1 MLDERSILK
10 DHDGYKIVP
19 GSFEAAINVS
29 LEREIAVEN
38 LPRVHDVQLMF
49 RREDVLK
56 VTAKNND
63 LAVTL
68 RRLATQIE
76 YSNEDRPPASKKS
89 DKPFIDGYKRTGC
102 LYPSPLADPAA
113 PGQAHTAG
121 GSVGIDLIDR
131 IFNPLDPLSIIQLFY
146 KPERAG
152 RRALADSASTPGRRG
167 KLHPATSSYFYWS
180 SPHHIL
186 LGDADGRGGIVL
198 CARSAGSRSS
208 NWPTAGHPDFIFVH
222 MVRRDGLRVKRARQ
236 RLTCAGRP
244 SRSTVPMR
252 YALLM
257 ADQDRH
263 GSATGRQQSIRQRPA
278 DAGQRG
284 PRGASPSQRLTYVNI
299 KETRKLHM
307 ISLSP
312 DSPGTTGDCQCLLL
326 ESTRSSQL
334 GEDQMAQL
342 LKAPT

>member
-1 MLDERSILK
+1 MPASEGYNSARSDVTLASPSPRSSRGKGPRETVRDKILKVLRAEAASRSPVGLNPKIITARIPKDAEGKKPSVGSVKGTLSRMLDERSILK

-113 PGQAHTAG
+113 PGQAHNAG

-146 KPERAG
+146 KPERAK
-152 RRALADSASTPGRRG
+152 ADE
-167 KLHPATSSYFYWS
+167 
-180 SPHHIL
+180 
-186 LGDADGRGGIVL
+186 
-198 CARSAGSRSS
+198 
-208 NWPTAGHPDFIFVH
+208 
-222 MVRRDGLRVKRARQ
+222 
-236 RLTCAGRP
+236 GRP
-244 SRSTVPMR
+244 RNR
-252 YALLM
+252 RKYLL
-257 ADQDRH
+257 DGGFRE
-263 GSATGRQQSIRQRPA
+263 
-278 DAGQRG
+278 
-284 PRGASPSQRLTYVNI
+284 
-299 KETRKLHM
+299 K
-307 ISLSP
+307 
-312 DSPGTTGDCQCLLL
+312 
-326 ESTRSSQL
+326 
-334 GEDQMAQL
+334 
-342 LKAPT
+342 